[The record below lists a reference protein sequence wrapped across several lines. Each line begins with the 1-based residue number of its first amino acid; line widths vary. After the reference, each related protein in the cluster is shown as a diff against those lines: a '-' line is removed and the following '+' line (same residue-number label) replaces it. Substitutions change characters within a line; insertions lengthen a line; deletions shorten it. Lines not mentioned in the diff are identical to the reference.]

1 MMPTTTGLPPNDS
14 PTVTIGGRTYIIEFN
29 LLAEKKLS
37 QAGLTFTDAF
47 RAIGLIGK
55 AQSTLSHAIFEILA
69 ATTAHNFMQS
79 NDSILS
85 GDQWAW
91 NLEPH
96 LKAQPA
102 LMEKIGQALKVA
114 FVKRW
119 PELMQTAETAPA
131 NPQTA
136 TAPVQ

>member
-47 RAIGLIGK
+47 RSIGLIGK
-55 AQSTLSHAIFEILA
+55 AESTLSHSIFEILA
-69 ATTAHNFMQS
+69 ATTAHNFMRS
-79 NDSILS
+79 GDPILT

-96 LKAQPA
+96 LKAQA
-102 LMEKIGQALKVA
+102 DLMGKIGQALKAA

-119 PELMQTAETAPA
+119 PELMKPAETVPAKIETAP
-131 NPQTA
+131 Q
-136 TAPVQ
+136 VQ